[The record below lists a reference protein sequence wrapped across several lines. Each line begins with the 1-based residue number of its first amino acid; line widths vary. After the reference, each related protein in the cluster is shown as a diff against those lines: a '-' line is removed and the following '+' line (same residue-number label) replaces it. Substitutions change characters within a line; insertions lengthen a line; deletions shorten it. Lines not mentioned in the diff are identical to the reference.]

1 MLLFLLNKNEQ
12 KKHKKHGKV
21 PFFVLKNQNIA
32 NICVDIWKIYAIII
46 IVKNKRSCFVRVK
59 VRKNVPI
66 KKGRLNMTATIIEIV
81 LVALVLAGI
90 VKEEKLI
97 EFEDKVLDSIAN
109 SIAKVIVARRREQLE
124 QERAARIQRAAEAR
138 RRRMHV
144 VRDEYAEPEL
154 SLYSA

>member
-1 MLLFLLNKNEQ
+1 ML
-12 KKHKKHGKV
+12 
-21 PFFVLKNQNIA
+21 
-32 NICVDIWKIYAIII
+32 
-46 IVKNKRSCFVRVK
+46 
-59 VRKNVPI
+59 
-66 KKGRLNMTATIIEIV
+66 ATIIEIV
-81 LVALVLAGI
+81 LVALVLVGI

-138 RRRMHV
+138 RRKMHV
-144 VRDEYAEPEL
+144 VRDEYSEPEL

>member
-1 MLLFLLNKNEQ
+1 MF
-12 KKHKKHGKV
+12 
-21 PFFVLKNQNIA
+21 
-32 NICVDIWKIYAIII
+32 
-46 IVKNKRSCFVRVK
+46 
-59 VRKNVPI
+59 
-66 KKGRLNMTATIIEIV
+66 ATIIEIV

-124 QERAARIQRAAEAR
+124 QERAARIQRAAEKR
-138 RRRMHV
+138 RSRMHV
-144 VRDEYAEPEL
+144 VRDEYSAPDY

>member
-1 MLLFLLNKNEQ
+1 ML
-12 KKHKKHGKV
+12 
-21 PFFVLKNQNIA
+21 
-32 NICVDIWKIYAIII
+32 
-46 IVKNKRSCFVRVK
+46 
-59 VRKNVPI
+59 
-66 KKGRLNMTATIIEIV
+66 ATIIEIV
-81 LVALVLAGI
+81 LEALVLVGI

-138 RRRMHV
+138 RRKMHI
-144 VRDEYAEPEL
+144 VRDEYLEPEL

>member
-1 MLLFLLNKNEQ
+1 
-12 KKHKKHGKV
+12 
-21 PFFVLKNQNIA
+21 
-32 NICVDIWKIYAIII
+32 
-46 IVKNKRSCFVRVK
+46 
-59 VRKNVPI
+59 
-66 KKGRLNMTATIIEIV
+66 MTATIIEIV

>member
-1 MLLFLLNKNEQ
+1 ML
-12 KKHKKHGKV
+12 
-21 PFFVLKNQNIA
+21 
-32 NICVDIWKIYAIII
+32 
-46 IVKNKRSCFVRVK
+46 
-59 VRKNVPI
+59 
-66 KKGRLNMTATIIEIV
+66 ATIIEIV
-81 LVALVLAGI
+81 LAALVLVGI

-138 RRRMHV
+138 RRKMHV
-144 VRDEYAEPEL
+144 VCDEYSEPEL